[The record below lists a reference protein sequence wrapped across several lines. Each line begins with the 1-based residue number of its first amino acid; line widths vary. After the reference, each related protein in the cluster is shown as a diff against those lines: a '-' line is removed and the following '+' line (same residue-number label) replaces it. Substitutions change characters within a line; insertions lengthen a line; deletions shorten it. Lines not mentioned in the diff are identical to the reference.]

1 MIPVQQITAVAPSGI
16 ALNPTHKEVTV
27 TSGNRNRVMTFSWP
41 EVF

>member
-1 MIPVQQITAVAPSGI
+1 VQQIAGVAPSGI
-16 ALNPTHKEVTV
+16 ALDPAHKEVII